1 MKTICRSAA
10 VLAAMAAFGLAA
22 GAHAELVLSQVV
34 VDLGPGKPARED
46 IEVFNSGDE
55 RMYVAAQP
63 FTIVNPGAP
72 DQQREPA
79 VDPDRSGI
87 LVTPQKLVLEP
98 GERRLIR
105 IAATQ
110 PRPATDKIYR
120 VTIKPVA
127 GEVSASTSALKVF
140 VGYDT
145 LVIYRPETIGG
156 AVEGQRSGGQLVLT
170 NNSNTAQELF
180 DGKQCDAAGANCQA
194 LASKRL
200 YPGGT
205 LTQALPYDTKVTY
218 QIGIGDKVS
227 SVTF

>member
-1 MKTICRSAA
+1 MKGICKSMAGLA
-10 VLAAMAAFGLAA
+10 TLAALGLATA
-22 GAHAELVLSQVV
+22 AHAELVLSQVV
-34 VDLGPGKPARED
+34 VDLAPGKPARED
-46 IEVFNSGDE
+46 IEVFNSGEE
-55 RMYVAAQP
+55 RMYVSVQP
-63 FTIVNPGAP
+63 FAIVHPGMP

-79 VDPDRSGI
+79 VDPDQSGI

-110 PRPATDKIYR
+110 PRPQTDRVYR

-127 GEVSASTSALKVF
+127 GDVSASSSALKVF

-145 LVIYRPETIGG
+145 LVIYRPEVIAG
-156 AVEGQRSGGQLVLT
+156 AVDGQRAAGELVLT
-170 NNSNTAQELF
+170 NRSNTAQELF
-180 DGKQCDAAGANCQA
+180 EGKQCDAAGANCQELVA
-194 LASKRL
+194 RRL

-205 LTQALPYDTKVTY
+205 LSQALPYDTPVTY
-218 QIGIGDKVS
+218 QVGIGDKVS